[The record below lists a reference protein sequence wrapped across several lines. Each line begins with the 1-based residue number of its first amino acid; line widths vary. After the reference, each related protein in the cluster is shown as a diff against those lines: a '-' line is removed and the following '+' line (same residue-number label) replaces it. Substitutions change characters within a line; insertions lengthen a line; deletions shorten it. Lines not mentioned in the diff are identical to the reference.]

1 MYNDSQTGQ
10 EIRASASQDAPSKL
24 GMRLL
29 TWLIILTVIGYFGFI
44 ALTTHY
50 LREQRISVSE
60 VLGRDLPSE
69 YMDSLTLKTD
79 DGKVSQF
86 FLPEKNLK
94 FSIAFSQ
101 RQDNMSAGNLTAEI
115 LPQSIPSPYQFIK
128 DYVSKKSPDKSSESS
143 NQTPLFLVNFAKSQF
158 NFLRAKFISSDVVN
172 WRGSQIS
179 TDSVSVKD
187 EQFYRLGF
195 LKNERGHFFMVAFTM
210 NQEIKKEDFEAV
222 LGLIN

>member
-1 MYNDSQTGQ
+1 MHNEIQTGQ
-10 EIRASASQDAPSKL
+10 GARAVGSEDAASKL

-29 TWLIILTVIGYFGFI
+29 TWVIILTVIGYFGFI
-44 ALTTHY
+44 AITTRY
-50 LREQRISVSE
+50 LREQELSVSE
-60 VLGRDLPSE
+60 VLGRDLPNE

-94 FSIAFSQ
+94 FSIAYSQ
-101 RQDNMSAGNLTAEI
+101 RPENMNADT

-128 DYVSKKSPDKSSESS
+128 DYVSKGSLGNNTDSV
-143 NQTPLFLVNFAKSQF
+143 NQTPLFLLNFAKSQF
-158 NFLRAKFISSDVVN
+158 NFLRAKFISSDAVN
-172 WRGSQIS
+172 WKGSQIT

-195 LKNERGHFFMVAFTM
+195 LKNDRGYFFVVAFTM
-210 NQEIKKEDFEAV
+210 NQEIKKEDFEAA